1 MSQSDEDVFYS
12 LFVTGYC
19 TTTYWLSYNL
29 LEYLICVIDA
39 STPVI
44 LKIQVFQT
52 NKKVNKKFQLLR

>member
-1 MSQSDEDVFYS
+1 MKWVSQMKMFFIVF
-12 LFVTGYC
+12 LLLA
-19 TTTYWLSYNL
+19 TYWLSYNL